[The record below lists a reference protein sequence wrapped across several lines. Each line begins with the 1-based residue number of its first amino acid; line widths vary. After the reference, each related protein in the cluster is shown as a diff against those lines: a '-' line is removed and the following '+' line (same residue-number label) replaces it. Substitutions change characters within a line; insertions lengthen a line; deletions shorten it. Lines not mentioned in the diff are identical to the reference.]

1 MLVREARSRR
11 IGRVW
16 DGGAPQGQSMS
27 MLSYYIILH
36 YLNYP
41 ILFHIVLYEK
51 QMIGGGKKGS
61 PCPISSHGIPW
72 PMESSESYGTQWT
85 SRYTYVSSCGP
96 RVSYKSYRIKW
107 NPIVSSRVSY
117 IVIDHH
123 FELYGILWNPTDS

>member
-1 MLVREARSRR
+1 MEPYGIILDPMESYG
-11 IGRVW
+11 IPW
-16 DGGAPQGQSMS
+16 YLI
-27 MLSYYIILH
+27 LSYITLWNALAYTSLWNHMESSSILH
-36 YLNYP
+36 Y
-41 ILFHIVLYEK
+41 
-51 QMIGGGKKGS
+51 
-61 PCPISSHGIPW
+61 PISSHGIPW

>member
-1 MLVREARSRR
+1 MLWNPVEPYGIILDPMESYG
-11 IGRVW
+11 IPW
-16 DGGAPQGQSMS
+16 YLI
-27 MLSYYIILH
+27 LSFITLWNALAYTSLWNHMESSSILH
-36 YLNYP
+36 Y
-41 ILFHIVLYEK
+41 
-51 QMIGGGKKGS
+51 
-61 PCPISSHGIPW
+61 PISSHGIPW
-72 PMESSESYGTQWT
+72 PMESSESYGIQWT